1 MGTGLRKR
9 GAENAYGVRVRK
21 TWAAPPGRSGVCAEH
36 RLNAGSREMRVRSR
50 GGDAQ
55 RGGEAREFV
64 RCVPLCECTVT
75 VAEKMRLQKFLA
87 HAGVASR
94 RAAEE
99 LIARG
104 KVRVNGKIV
113 RELGT
118 SVSETDRVDVSGTP
132 IVLKQ
137 EPTYLVLHKPVNVMT
152 TMRDP
157 EGRRTV
163 ADLIPKGLP
172 RVVPVGRLDYD
183 TSGVLLLTN
192 DGELA
197 NVLTHPR
204 FGVEKTYRAVV
215 KGRLLPDEIRRLQ
228 SGVWLEEFKAGGA
241 AVRVVATRRD
251 TSVLDITIHEGKNR
265 QVRRMFEAVGHP
277 VVALARLRFG
287 PLRLGDLPPGQTRPV
302 TAREL
307 SQLRHLL
314 P

>member
-1 MGTGLRKR
+1 M
-9 GAENAYGVRVRK
+9 
-21 TWAAPPGRSGVCAEH
+21 S
-36 RLNAGSREMRVRSR
+36 
-50 GGDAQ
+50 
-55 RGGEAREFV
+55 
-64 RCVPLCECTVT
+64 
-75 VAEKMRLQKFLA
+75 EKIRLQKYLA

-99 LIARG
+99 LIVRG
-104 KVRVNGKIV
+104 KVRVNGKVV

-118 SVSETDRVDVSGTP
+118 TVTEDDRVDVSGTP
-132 IVLKQ
+132 IVLTH
-137 EPTYLVLHKPVNVMT
+137 EPAYLVMHKPVSVMT

-157 EGRRTV
+157 QGRRTV
-163 ADLIPKGLP
+163 ADLVPKGLP

-192 DGELA
+192 DGEMA

-215 KGRLLPDEIRRLQ
+215 KGRLLPEDIRRILD
-228 SGVWLEEFKAGGA
+228 GVWIEEFRAKGA
-241 AVRVVATRRD
+241 RLRVVATGRD

-287 PLRLGDLPPGQTRPV
+287 PIRLGDLAPGRTRPL
-302 TAREL
+302 TEREL
-307 SQLRHLL
+307 AQLRGLL
-314 P
+314 A

>member
-1 MGTGLRKR
+1 MTK
-9 GAENAYGVRVRK
+9 
-21 TWAAPPGRSGVCAEH
+21 
-36 RLNAGSREMRVRSR
+36 
-50 GGDAQ
+50 
-55 RGGEAREFV
+55 
-64 RCVPLCECTVT
+64 
-75 VAEKMRLQKFLA
+75 EKMRLQKFLA

-99 LIARG
+99 LIVRG

-132 IVLKQ
+132 VELKE
-137 EPTYLVLHKPVNVMT
+137 EPVYLVLHKPVNVMT

-157 EGRRTV
+157 QGRRTV
-163 ADLIPKGLP
+163 ADLIPKGVP

-197 NVLTHPR
+197 NVLTHPKY
-204 FGVEKTYRAVV
+204 GVEKTYRVVV
-215 KGRLLPDEIRRLQ
+215 KGRLLPEEIRRLQ
-228 SGVWLEEFKAGGA
+228 TGVWLEEFKASGA

-265 QVRRMFEAVGHP
+265 QVRRMFDAVGHS

-287 PLRLGDLPPGQTRPV
+287 PLRLGDLPPGHMRPL

-307 SQLRHLL
+307 TQLRNLL

>member
-1 MGTGLRKR
+1 MP
-9 GAENAYGVRVRK
+9 E
-21 TWAAPPGRSGVCAEH
+21 
-36 RLNAGSREMRVRSR
+36 
-50 GGDAQ
+50 Q
-55 RGGEAREFV
+55 
-64 RCVPLCECTVT
+64 
-75 VAEKMRLQKFLA
+75 MRLQKLLA

-99 LIARG
+99 LIVRG
-104 KVRVNGKIV
+104 KVRVNGKTV

-118 SVSETDRVDVSGTP
+118 IVSTEDRIDVSGTP
-132 IVLKQ
+132 VKLESK
-137 EPTYLVLHKPVNVMT
+137 PAYLLMHKPSGVMT

-157 EGRRTV
+157 QGRRTV
-163 ADLIPKGLP
+163 ADIIPKGMP

-215 KGRLLPDEIRRLQ
+215 KGRLMPEEIEKLK
-228 SGVWLEEFKAGGA
+228 SGVMLEEFRAAGA
-241 AVRVVATRRD
+241 QVRVVAIRRD
-251 TSVLDITIHEGKNR
+251 TSVLDISIHEGKNR

-277 VVALARLRFG
+277 VLALARLRFG
-287 PLRLGDLPPGQTRPV
+287 PLKLGDLPPGHSRALTE
-302 TAREL
+302 REL
-307 SQLRHLL
+307 AQLRRLL